1 MAMPDAAM
9 LVTRA
14 PDVRAAEPVLSID
27 RLSLAYGALP
37 AVREVSLDI
46 ADRRITA
53 IMGPSGCGKSTLIK
67 ALNRSLELT
76 HGARVTGGTVR
87 YRGRDLYAADVD
99 PRGVR
104 AAIGI
109 IHQKPIPFPLSILEN
124 VLFAVRFFRRP
135 SRAERAEIART
146 YLEKVGLWN
155 EVKDRL
161 HEPAERLSGGQQQ
174 RLCLARTLANQ
185 PDVLLMD
192 EPCSALD
199 PNASRLIEEL
209 ALELRRDYAI
219 VIVTHNMQQAQRVSD
234 TAVFLFQGR
243 LIEHGP
249 TADIFG
255 APRTALAREYV
266 RGLFG

>member
-1 MAMPDAAM
+1 MSNAAV
-9 LVTRA
+9 LAARPA
-14 PDVRAAEPVLSID
+14 DVPARKPVLSSD
-27 RLSLAYGALP
+27 GLSLAYGSLP
-37 AVREVSLDI
+37 VVGEVSLEI
-46 ADRRITA
+46 PDRRITA

-76 HGARVTGGTVR
+76 PGARVTAGTVR

-99 PRGVR
+99 PRSVR

-146 YLEKVGLWN
+146 YLEKVGLWK

-161 HEPAERLSGGQQQ
+161 HESAERLSGGQQQ

-209 ALELRRDYAI
+209 ALELRQDYAI

-234 TAVFLFQGR
+234 DAVFMFQGR

-249 TADIFG
+249 TAEIFG

-266 RGLFG
+266 RGRFG